1 MQRQRYS
8 AEQWAAWFEEFDS
21 GDLTIAEFCRLKGVS
36 VNSYYV
42 WRRKLRDT
50 ASEPAFVSVE
60 VAATDVVQIDLP
72 GGATLRVPNHA
83 EALRPVLEVLATID
97 GQR

>member
-1 MQRQRYS
+1 MQRQRHS
-8 AEQWAAWFEEFDS
+8 AEQWAAWFEEFDA
-21 GDLTIAEFCRLKGVS
+21 GKWTIAEFCRLKGVS
-36 VNSYYV
+36 VNSYYL
-42 WRRKLRDT
+42 WRRKLREST
-50 ASEPAFVSVE
+50 GEPAFVSVA

-97 GQR
+97 DQR

>member
-8 AEQWAAWFEEFDS
+8 AEQWAAWFEECDAS
-21 GDLTIAEFCRLKGVS
+21 GLTIAEFCRVKGVS

-42 WRRKLRDT
+42 WRRKLRDA
-50 ASEPAFVSVE
+50 ASEPAFVAVE
-60 VAATDVVQIDLP
+60 IAATNLIQIDLP

-83 EALRPVLEVLATID
+83 ESLRPVLEVLVAIG